1 MNYFRLL
8 TVILFLTVGFSC
20 SKHDSVG
27 GGGGTINPVPVI
39 TTIAPMIA
47 TVGDPA
53 FTLTVTGSNFIS
65 GSVVNWN
72 GSSFATT
79 FVSTTQLTA
88 IVTAPL
94 LSTAGTANITVF
106 NATPGGGTSN
116 VVVFTISAPAATN
129 PVPTTT
135 SISPASV
142 TAGSTTFTLTVTGTN
157 FINGSVVYWN
167 GVALT
172 TTFVGPLQLTAAV
185 TAPLVATAGTAA
197 VTVVTPAPGGGT
209 SNTST
214 FTITAVGN
222 NPVPTV
228 TAISPISTTAGNPA
242 FTLTV
247 TGTNFI
253 NGSVVNWNG
262 SALTTT
268 FVNATQLTA
277 AVTAPLIATAG
288 TANITVFNGTP
299 GGGNSN
305 AVAFTINP
313 VATNPVPTATSLS
326 PASVTAGA
334 AAFTLTVNGTNF
346 IASSTI
352 KWNGS
357 ALITTFVNGL
367 QLTATVSAALVTTA
381 GTAPVT
387 VVTPAPGG
395 GTSNTLTFTIN
406 AVGNNPVPTL
416 VSITPI
422 SATAGAAAFT
432 LTANG
437 SNFINTS
444 TIKWNGTALTTTY
457 VSGTQLTAAVSA
469 ALVTTAGSASV
480 TVFNTTPGGGTSG
493 TVTFTINPAGT
504 TAKKFLFDATKAE
517 TAGNADWVIDEDGG
531 VPQRIPTP
539 AQSTVTSTTPE
550 TYWTGAI
557 SSWGIALAKLG
568 HTVETLPSTGSITYG
583 NSSNAQDLSNYDV
596 FVVDEPN
603 IRFTT
608 AEKQAILSFVN
619 NGGGL
624 FMISDHTGSDRN
636 NDGWDSPAIWNDLMI
651 NNGSVTN
658 PFGFSV
664 DLTNISEISSN
675 VLTGNPSNVI
685 LHGSQGNVTQLQFN
699 NGATLTLNST
709 ANPNV
714 QGLVWQNTYAQSTTH
729 AMSASSTYG
738 TGRVYCV
745 TDSSPM
751 DDGTGAPGNNLY
763 LSWPLYSHTQL
774 FMNASLW
781 LAKLQ

>member
-1 MNYFRLL
+1 MSYIKSL
-8 TVILFLTVGFSC
+8 TAILVFAALFSC
-20 SKHDSVG
+20 KKSDSAS
-27 GGGGTINPVPVI
+27 GGGTVNPVPAVSSI
-39 TTIAPMIA
+39 SPASV

-53 FTLTVTGSNFIS
+53 FTLTVTGTNFIS

-72 GSSFATT
+72 GSALATT
-79 FVSTTQLTA
+79 FVSATQLTA
-88 IVTAPL
+88 SVTAPL
-94 LSTAGTANITVF
+94 LTTAGTANITVF

-116 VVVFTISAPAATN
+116 VVVFTVAAPAATN

-142 TAGSTTFTLTVTGTN
+142 TVGSTAFTLTVTGTN
-157 FINGSVVYWN
+157 FINGSIIYWN
-167 GVALT
+167 GAALT
-172 TTFVGPLQLTAAV
+172 TTFVGPLQLTATV
-185 TAPLVATAGTAA
+185 TAPLVATIGTAA
-197 VTVVTPAPGGGT
+197 ITVVTPAPGGGT

-228 TAISPISTTAGNPA
+228 TTISPISTTAGNPA
-242 FTLTV
+242 FILTI

-262 SALTTT
+262 SPLTTT
-268 FVNATQLTA
+268 FVSATQLTA

-305 AVAFTINP
+305 IVVFTINP

-326 PASVTAGA
+326 PASVTSGA

-346 IASSTI
+346 IASSVI
-352 KWNGS
+352 KWNGTS
-357 ALITTFVNGL
+357 LTTSFVNGL

-381 GTAPVT
+381 GTVPVT

-395 GTSNTLTFTIN
+395 GTTNTLTFTIN

-416 VSITPI
+416 VSITPT
-422 SATAGAAAFT
+422 SATAGAAGFT

-457 VSGTQLTAAVSA
+457 ISGTQLTAPISA
-469 ALVTTAGSASV
+469 ALIATAGSASV

-493 TVTFTINPAGT
+493 AVTFTINPVGA

-583 NSSNAQDLSNYDV
+583 NSGNPQDLSNYDV

-608 AEKQAILSFVN
+608 TEKQAILSFVN

-636 NDGWDSPAIWNDLMI
+636 NDGWDSPAIWNDLMT

-729 AMSASSTYG
+729 VMSASSTYG

-751 DDGTGAPGNNLY
+751 DDGTGATGNNLY
-763 LSWPLYSHTQL
+763 VSWPLYSHTQL

-781 LAKLQ
+781 LAKVQ